1 MVNVAN
7 ELKKLG
13 IEVSDEQK
21 ESLKK
26 SMGEELYSK
35 EEMEDKVKKASSESE
50 QWKTRAESAEKMLEG
65 LDGKSPEDILKER
78 DDWKRQAEDSKKD
91 YEAKIAEHEKN
102 ELLKEAFAEIEF
114 TSESAKKAIM
124 EDISKGVSVRNGK
137 LIGFSDLIEEA
148 KKTDANAF
156 VNKQNQQTPHA
167 YFTKPNENNSG
178 GDKPTTRESILSIKD
193 RSERQKAIAENISL
207 FQQ

>member
-35 EEMEDKVKKASSESE
+35 KEMEDKVNKASSESE
-50 QWKTRAESAEKMLEG
+50 QWKTRAETAEKMLEG

-124 EDISKGVSVRNGK
+124 KDISESVSVKNGK

-156 VNKQNQQTPHA
+156 VNKQNPPQAH
-167 YFTKPNENNSG
+167 FTKPNENNLG

>member
-1 MVNVAN
+1 MVNVVN

-35 EEMEDKVKKASSESE
+35 KEMEDKVNKASSESE

-91 YEAKIAEHEKN
+91 YEAKIAEHEKD

-124 EDISKGVSVRNGK
+124 KDISESVSVKNGK

-156 VNKQNQQTPHA
+156 VNKQNPKA

-178 GDKPTTRESILSIKD
+178 GDKPATRESILSIKD

>member
-50 QWKTRAESAEKMLEG
+50 QWKNRAESAEKMLKG
-65 LDGKSPEDILKER
+65 LDGKSPEEILKER

-102 ELLKEAFAEIEF
+102 ELLKEAFEEIEF

-156 VNKQNQQTPHA
+156 VNKQNPPA

>member
-13 IEVSDEQK
+13 IEISDEQK

-50 QWKTRAESAEKMLEG
+50 QWKNRAESAEKMLEG

-78 DDWKRQAEDSKKD
+78 DDWKRQADDSKKD

-124 EDISKGVSVRNGK
+124 KDISESVSVKNGK

-156 VNKQNQQTPHA
+156 VNKQNPKA

-178 GDKPTTRESILSIKD
+178 GDKPATRESILSIKD

>member
-1 MVNVAN
+1 MVNVAK

-13 IEVSDEQK
+13 IEISDEQK

-50 QWKTRAESAEKMLEG
+50 QWKNRAESAEKMLKG
-65 LDGKSPEDILKER
+65 LDGKSLEDILKER

-156 VNKQNQQTPHA
+156 VNKQNPPAH
-167 YFTKPNENNSG
+167 FTKPNENDPG
-178 GDKPTTRESILSIKD
+178 GDKHATRESILSIKD

>member
-35 EEMEDKVKKASSESE
+35 KEMEDKVNKASSESE

-102 ELLKEAFAEIEF
+102 ELLKEAFEEIEF

-124 EDISKGVSVRNGK
+124 KDISESVSVKNGK

-156 VNKQNQQTPHA
+156 VNKQTPPA
-167 YFTKPNENNSG
+167 RFTKPNENDPG
-178 GDKPTTRESILSIKD
+178 GDKHATRESILSIKD

>member
-1 MVNVAN
+1 MVNVVN

-35 EEMEDKVKKASSESE
+35 KEMEDKVNKASSESE

-91 YEAKIAEHEKN
+91 YEAKIAEHEKD

-124 EDISKGVSVRNGK
+124 KDISESVSVKNGK

-156 VNKQNQQTPHA
+156 ANKQNPPAH
-167 YFTKPNENNSG
+167 FTKPNENNSG

-193 RSERQKAIAENISL
+193 KSERQKAIAENISL

>member
-21 ESLKK
+21 EFLKK

-35 EEMEDKVKKASSESE
+35 EEMEDKVKKESE

-91 YEAKIAEHEKN
+91 YEAKIAEHEKD

-124 EDISKGVSVRNGK
+124 KDISESVSVKNGK

-156 VNKQNQQTPHA
+156 VNKQNPKA
-167 YFTKPNENNSG
+167 YFTKPNEKNSG

>member
-35 EEMEDKVKKASSESE
+35 KEMEDKVNKASSESE
-50 QWKTRAESAEKMLEG
+50 QWKNRAESAEKMLEG

-91 YEAKIAEHEKN
+91 YEAKIAEHEKD

-124 EDISKGVSVRNGK
+124 KDISESVSVKNGK

-156 VNKQNQQTPHA
+156 VNKQNPKA

-178 GDKPTTRESILSIKD
+178 GDKPATRESILSIKD

>member
-35 EEMEDKVKKASSESE
+35 KEMEDKADKALSESE
-50 QWKTRAESAEKMLEG
+50 QWKTRAETAEKMLEG

-78 DDWKRQAEDSKKD
+78 DDWKRQAEDSKKE

-124 EDISKGVSVRNGK
+124 KDISESVSVKNGK
-137 LIGFSDLIEEA
+137 LIGFSDLVEEA

>member
-21 ESLKK
+21 EYLKK

-102 ELLKEAFAEIEF
+102 ELLKEAFEEIEF

-124 EDISKGVSVRNGK
+124 KDISESVSVKNGK

-156 VNKQNQQTPHA
+156 VNKQTPPA
-167 YFTKPNENNSG
+167 RFTKPNENDPG
-178 GDKPTTRESILSIKD
+178 GDKHATRESILSIKD

>member
-1 MVNVAN
+1 MVNVVN

-35 EEMEDKVKKASSESE
+35 KEMEDKVNKASSESE
-50 QWKTRAESAEKMLEG
+50 QWKTRAESAEKMLEE

-124 EDISKGVSVRNGK
+124 KDISESVSVKNGK

-156 VNKQNQQTPHA
+156 VNKQNPKA

>member
-35 EEMEDKVKKASSESE
+35 KEMEDKVNKASSESE
-50 QWKTRAESAEKMLEG
+50 QWKTRAETAEKMLEG

-78 DDWKRQAEDSKKD
+78 DDWKRQAEDSKKE
-91 YEAKIAEHEKN
+91 YEAKIAEHEKS

-156 VNKQNQQTPHA
+156 VNKQNPPAH
-167 YFTKPNENNSG
+167 FTKPNKNDPG
-178 GDKPTTRESILSIKD
+178 GDKHTTRESILSIKD

>member
-35 EEMEDKVKKASSESE
+35 KEMEDKVNKASSESE

-156 VNKQNQQTPHA
+156 VNKQNPPQAH
-167 YFTKPNENNSG
+167 FTKPNEDNSG
-178 GDKPTTRESILSIKD
+178 GAKPATRESILSIKD

>member
-65 LDGKSPEDILKER
+65 LDGKSPEDILRER

-91 YEAKIAEHEKN
+91 YEAKIAEHEKD

-124 EDISKGVSVRNGK
+124 KDISESVSVRNGK

-156 VNKQNQQTPHA
+156 VNKQTPPA
-167 YFTKPNENNSG
+167 RFTKPNENDPG
-178 GDKPTTRESILSIKD
+178 GDKHATRESILSIKD

>member
-35 EEMEDKVKKASSESE
+35 KEMEDKVNKASSESE

-124 EDISKGVSVRNGK
+124 KDISESVSVRNGK

-156 VNKQNQQTPHA
+156 VNKQTPPA
-167 YFTKPNENNSG
+167 RFTKPNENDPG
-178 GDKPTTRESILSIKD
+178 GDKHATRESILSIKD

>member
-35 EEMEDKVKKASSESE
+35 KEMEDKVNKASSESE
-50 QWKTRAESAEKMLEG
+50 QWKNRAESAEKMLEG

-91 YEAKIAEHEKN
+91 YEAKIAEHEKD

-124 EDISKGVSVRNGK
+124 KDISESVSVKNGK

-156 VNKQNQQTPHA
+156 VNKQNPKA

>member
-35 EEMEDKVKKASSESE
+35 KEMEDKVNKESE

-78 DDWKRQAEDSKKD
+78 DDWKRQAEDSKKE
-91 YEAKIAEHEKN
+91 YEAKIEEHEKS

-124 EDISKGVSVRNGK
+124 KDISESVSVKNGK

-156 VNKQNQQTPHA
+156 VNKQNPPAH
-167 YFTKPNENNSG
+167 FTKPNENDSG
-178 GDKPTTRESILSIKD
+178 SDKPTTRESILSIKD

>member
-7 ELKKLG
+7 ELKNLG

-148 KKTDANAF
+148 KNTDANSF
-156 VNKQNQQTPHA
+156 VYKQTPPA
-167 YFTKPNENNSG
+167 RFTKPNENDPG
-178 GDKPTTRESILSIKD
+178 GDKHATRESILSIKD

>member
-1 MVNVAN
+1 MVNVAK

-13 IEVSDEQK
+13 IEISDEQK

-91 YEAKIAEHEKN
+91 YEAKIAEHEKD

-124 EDISKGVSVRNGK
+124 KDISESVSVKNGK

-156 VNKQNQQTPHA
+156 VNKQNPKA

-178 GDKPTTRESILSIKD
+178 GDKPATRESILSIKD

>member
-1 MVNVAN
+1 
-7 ELKKLG
+7 
-13 IEVSDEQK
+13 
-21 ESLKK
+21 
-26 SMGEELYSK
+26 
-35 EEMEDKVKKASSESE
+35 MEDKVNKASSESE

-78 DDWKRQAEDSKKD
+78 DDWKRQAEDSKKE
-91 YEAKIAEHEKN
+91 YEAKIAEHEKS

-124 EDISKGVSVRNGK
+124 KDISESVSVKNGK
-137 LIGFSDLIEEA
+137 LIGFSDLIKEA

-156 VNKQNQQTPHA
+156 VNKQNPPAH
-167 YFTKPNENNSG
+167 FTKPNENDPG

>member
-1 MVNVAN
+1 MVNVAK

-13 IEVSDEQK
+13 IEISDEQK
-21 ESLKK
+21 ESIKK

-156 VNKQNQQTPHA
+156 VNKQNPPA
-167 YFTKPNENNSG
+167 CFTKPNGNDSG

>member
-50 QWKTRAESAEKMLEG
+50 QWKTRAESAERMLEG
-65 LDGKSPEDILKER
+65 LDGKSPEDILRER

-124 EDISKGVSVRNGK
+124 KDISESVSVRNGK

-156 VNKQNQQTPHA
+156 VNKQTPPA
-167 YFTKPNENNSG
+167 RFTKPNENDPG
-178 GDKPTTRESILSIKD
+178 GDKHATRESILSIKD

>member
-1 MVNVAN
+1 MVNVVN

-35 EEMEDKVKKASSESE
+35 KEMEDKVNKASSESE

-78 DDWKRQAEDSKKD
+78 DEWKRQAEDSKKD
-91 YEAKIAEHEKN
+91 YEAKIAEHEKD

-124 EDISKGVSVRNGK
+124 KDISESVSVKNGK

-156 VNKQNQQTPHA
+156 VNKQNPKA

>member
-21 ESLKK
+21 ESIKK

-35 EEMEDKVKKASSESE
+35 KEMEDKINDESE
-50 QWKTRAESAEKMLEG
+50 QWKTRAETAEKMLEG

-78 DDWKRQAEDSKKD
+78 DDWKRQAEDSKKE
-91 YEAKIAEHEKN
+91 YESKIAEHEKN

-156 VNKQNQQTPHA
+156 VNKQNPPAH
-167 YFTKPNENNSG
+167 FTKPNEKDSG

-193 RSERQKAIAENISL
+193 RAERQKAIAENISL

>member
-35 EEMEDKVKKASSESE
+35 KEMEDKVNKALSESE
-50 QWKTRAESAEKMLEG
+50 QWKIRAESAEKMLEG

-78 DDWKRQAEDSKKD
+78 DDWKRQAEDSKKE
-91 YEAKIAEHEKN
+91 YEAKIAEHEKS

-156 VNKQNQQTPHA
+156 VNKQNPPQAH
-167 YFTKPNENNSG
+167 FTKPNENNSG

>member
-1 MVNVAN
+1 
-7 ELKKLG
+7 
-13 IEVSDEQK
+13 
-21 ESLKK
+21 
-26 SMGEELYSK
+26 MGEELYSK
-35 EEMEDKVKKASSESE
+35 KEMEDKVNKASSESE
-50 QWKTRAESAEKMLEG
+50 QWKTRAESAERMLEG
-65 LDGKSPEDILKER
+65 LDGKSPEDILRER

-156 VNKQNQQTPHA
+156 VNKQNPPAH
-167 YFTKPNENNSG
+167 FTKPNENDPG
-178 GDKPTTRESILSIKD
+178 GDKHATRESILSIKD

>member
-35 EEMEDKVKKASSESE
+35 EEMEDKVKKESE

-78 DDWKRQAEDSKKD
+78 DDWKRQAEDSQKD
-91 YEAKIAEHEKN
+91 YEAKIAEHEKD

-124 EDISKGVSVRNGK
+124 KDISESVSVRNGK

-156 VNKQNQQTPHA
+156 VNKQNPKA
-167 YFTKPNENNSG
+167 YFTKPNENDPG
-178 GDKPTTRESILSIKD
+178 GDKHATRESILSIKD

>member
-50 QWKTRAESAEKMLEG
+50 QWKNRAESAEKMLKG
-65 LDGKSPEDILKER
+65 LDGKSPEEILKER

-156 VNKQNQQTPHA
+156 VNKQTPPA
-167 YFTKPNENNSG
+167 RFTKPNENNPG
-178 GDKPTTRESILSIKD
+178 GDKHATRESILSIKD

>member
-50 QWKTRAESAEKMLEG
+50 QWKTRAESAERMLEG
-65 LDGKSPEDILKER
+65 LDGKSPEDILRER

-124 EDISKGVSVRNGK
+124 KDISESVSVKNGK

-156 VNKQNQQTPHA
+156 ANKQNQSAH
-167 YFTKPNENNSG
+167 FTQPNKNNSG

>member
-91 YEAKIAEHEKN
+91 YEAKIAEHEKD
-102 ELLKEAFAEIEF
+102 ELLKEAFEEIEF

-124 EDISKGVSVRNGK
+124 KDISESVSVKNGK

-156 VNKQNQQTPHA
+156 VNKQTPPA
-167 YFTKPNENNSG
+167 RFTKPNENDPG
-178 GDKPTTRESILSIKD
+178 GDKHATRESILSIKD

>member
-1 MVNVAN
+1 
-7 ELKKLG
+7 
-13 IEVSDEQK
+13 
-21 ESLKK
+21 
-26 SMGEELYSK
+26 
-35 EEMEDKVKKASSESE
+35 MEDKVKKASSESE

>member
-1 MVNVAN
+1 
-7 ELKKLG
+7 
-13 IEVSDEQK
+13 
-21 ESLKK
+21 
-26 SMGEELYSK
+26 MGEELYSK
-35 EEMEDKVKKASSESE
+35 EEMEDKVKKTSIRIRTVENPCRISRENA
-50 QWKTRAESAEKMLEG
+50 WRVG
-65 LDGKSPEDILKER
+65 WKSPEDILKER

-156 VNKQNQQTPHA
+156 VNKQNQPNPKA

>member
-50 QWKTRAESAEKMLEG
+50 QWKNRAESAEKMLKG
-65 LDGKSPEDILKER
+65 LDGKSLEDILKER

-156 VNKQNQQTPHA
+156 VNKQNPPA
-167 YFTKPNENNSG
+167 YFTKPNENDPG

>member
-21 ESLKK
+21 ESIKK

-35 EEMEDKVKKASSESE
+35 KEMEDKVKTESE
-50 QWKTRAESAEKMLEG
+50 QWKAQAETAEKMLEG

-78 DDWKRQAEDSKKD
+78 DDWKRQAEDSKKE
-91 YEAKIAEHEKN
+91 YEAKIAEHEKS

-114 TSESAKKAIM
+114 TSESAKKSIM

-156 VNKQNQQTPHA
+156 VNKQNPPAH
-167 YFTKPNENNSG
+167 FTKPNEKDPG

>member
-1 MVNVAN
+1 MVNVVN

-35 EEMEDKVKKASSESE
+35 KEMEDKVNKASSESE

-91 YEAKIAEHEKN
+91 
-102 ELLKEAFAEIEF
+102 LKTT
-114 TSESAKKAIM
+114 TSTKTS
-124 EDISKGVSVRNGK
+124 SSQQRTQQLRQSTNTSSLPK
-137 LIGFSDLIEEA
+137 LINTS
-148 KKTDANAF
+148 
-156 VNKQNQQTPHA
+156 V
-167 YFTKPNENNSG
+167 
-178 GDKPTTRESILSIKD
+178 
-193 RSERQKAIAENISL
+193 
-207 FQQ
+207 

>member
-65 LDGKSPEDILKER
+65 SDGKSPEDILKER

-102 ELLKEAFAEIEF
+102 ELLKEAFEEIEF

-124 EDISKGVSVRNGK
+124 KDISESVSVKNGK

-156 VNKQNQQTPHA
+156 VNKQTPPA
-167 YFTKPNENNSG
+167 RFTKPNENDPG
-178 GDKPTTRESILSIKD
+178 GDKHATRESILSIKD

>member
-1 MVNVAN
+1 MVNVAK

-13 IEVSDEQK
+13 IEISDEQK

-35 EEMEDKVKKASSESE
+35 EEMEDKVKKESE

-156 VNKQNQQTPHA
+156 VNKQTPPA
-167 YFTKPNENNSG
+167 RFTKPNENDPG
-178 GDKPTTRESILSIKD
+178 GDKHATRESILSIKD